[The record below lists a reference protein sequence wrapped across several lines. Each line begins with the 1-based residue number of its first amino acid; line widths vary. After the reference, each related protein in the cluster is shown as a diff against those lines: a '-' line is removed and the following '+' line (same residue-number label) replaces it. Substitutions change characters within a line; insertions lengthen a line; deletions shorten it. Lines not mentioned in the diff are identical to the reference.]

1 MNWPEI
7 AILLLPVASLSGYL
21 LGRRGGEKSS
31 GQRVDLLSKQYFQGL
46 NHLLN
51 EEQDQAIAL
60 FERIADDDTDR
71 FETQLALG
79 SLFRRRGELERAIR
93 LHQDLSVRAMLTTE
107 QRSIALLELGDDFV
121 RAGLLDRA
129 EALFDEL
136 LAIDAQSA
144 PALKQLIGIYEQ
156 EREWRKAAGAA
167 SEYER
172 LTLEPMGK
180 LISHFHCEAALA
192 AVSASPATQT
202 VNIDVPVELSA
213 ESNSA
218 FDAALM
224 SAKLADPNS
233 VRVSLMQAERAIELN
248 DVLQAQTALRHVV
261 ESDVLFIPE
270 TLPILAKLRVLSKA
284 TADVLLEQ
292 FSFMER
298 GSDALLARA
307 DTLPE
312 LDAAKLLQERLK
324 LKPSAR
330 VLAHWLKL
338 RPCPNGPTDTGKQS
352 GVEGMGDLSFMFDS
366 LTQAAG
372 SRLSHRCSQC
382 GFGMVQQHWQCP
394 SCRGWGTIKPLV
406 AI

>member
-1 MNWPEI
+1 MNWPEL

-21 LGRRGGEKSS
+21 IGRRGGEKSS

-107 QRSIALLELGDDFV
+107 QRTIALLELGDDFV

-156 EREWRKAAGAA
+156 EREWQKAARAA

-192 AVSASPATQT
+192 TITPSDTGDSRGLMKLEANHT
-202 VNIDVPVELSA
+202 
-213 ESNSA
+213 
-218 FDAALM
+218 FDAAL
-224 SAKLADPNS
+224 ALATLADPDS
-233 VRVSLMQAERAIELN
+233 VRVALMQAERAIDLNNVEL
-248 DVLQAQTALRHVV
+248 AQTALRQVA

-270 TLPILAKLRVLSKA
+270 TLPILDKLRALSSE
-284 TADVLLEQ
+284 TADALLEQ
-292 FSFMER
+292 FSLIER
-298 GSDALLARA
+298 GSNALLARA
-307 DTLPE
+307 ETLPQIE
-312 LDAAKLLQERLK
+312 ATRLLQERLK

-330 VLAHWLKL
+330 VLARWLKL
-338 RPCPNGPTDTGKQS
+338 RPSLGSQS
-352 GVEGMGDLSFMFDS
+352 GTDEGIGDLSFMFDS

-372 SRLSHRCSQC
+372 SSLTHRCSQC

-394 SCRGWGTIKPLV
+394 SCKGWGTIKPLV

>member
-7 AILLLPVASLSGYL
+7 AILLLPLASLSGYL

-156 EREWRKAAGAA
+156 EREWCKAARAA

-192 AVSASPATQT
+192 EVASAA
-202 VNIDVPVELSA
+202 SA
-213 ESNSA
+213 IQGSGDGNSLPSLAARTA
-218 FDAALM
+218 FDAALAL
-224 SAKLADPNS
+224 AKLADPDS
-233 VRVSLMQAERAIELN
+233 VRVALMQANRAIELG
-248 DVLQAQTALRHVV
+248 DVQQAQMALRHVV
-261 ESDVLFIPE
+261 ETDVLFVPE
-270 TLPILAKLRVLSKA
+270 TLPIIAKLRVSS
-284 TADVLLEQ
+284 TVIADALLEQ
-292 FSFMER
+292 FSLIER
-298 GSDALLARA
+298 GSNALLARA

-312 LDAAKLLQERLK
+312 LEAAALLQERLK
-324 LKPSAR
+324 VKPSAR
-330 VLAHWLKL
+330 VLARWLKL
-338 RPCPNGPTDTGKQS
+338 RPCPDQTGT
-352 GVEGMGDLSFMFDS
+352 EGIGDLSFMFDS
-366 LTQAAG
+366 LKQAAG
-372 SRLSHRCSQC
+372 SNLSHRCSQC

-394 SCRGWGTIKPLV
+394 SCKGWGTIKPLV

>member
-136 LAIDAQSA
+136 RAIDAQSA

-156 EREWRKAAGAA
+156 EREWRKAARAA

-192 AVSASPATQT
+192 EVASASAIAGLGDGNSLPSLA
-202 VNIDVPVELSA
+202 
-213 ESNSA
+213 SNTA
-218 FDAALM
+218 FDAALAL
-224 SAKLADPNS
+224 AKLADSDS
-233 VRVSLMQAERAIELN
+233 VRVALMQAKRAIELG
-248 DVLQAQTALRHVV
+248 DVQQAQTALRHVV
-261 ESDVLFIPE
+261 ETDVLFVPE
-270 TLPILAKLRVLSKA
+270 TLPIIARLRICS
-284 TADVLLEQ
+284 TEIADALLEQ
-292 FSFMER
+292 FSLLER
-298 GSDALLARA
+298 GSNALLARA

-312 LDAAKLLQERLK
+312 LEAAVLLQERLK
-324 LKPSAR
+324 VKPSAR
-330 VLAHWLKL
+330 VLARWLKL
-338 RPCPNGPTDTGKQS
+338 RPCPGDQTG
-352 GVEGMGDLSFMFDS
+352 GIGDLSFMFDS
-366 LTQAAG
+366 LKQAG
-372 SRLSHRCSQC
+372 SNLSHRCSQC

>member
-7 AILLLPVASLSGYL
+7 AILMLPVASLSGYL

-136 LAIDAQSA
+136 RAIDAQSA

-156 EREWRKAAGAA
+156 EREWRKAARAA

-192 AVSASPATQT
+192 EVASASA
-202 VNIDVPVELSA
+202 IASSGDG
-213 ESNSA
+213 NSVASTA
-218 FDAALM
+218 FDAALAL
-224 SAKLADPNS
+224 AKLADSDS
-233 VRVSLMQAERAIELN
+233 VRVALMQAKRAIELG
-248 DVLQAQTALRHVV
+248 DLQQAQTALRHVV
-261 ESDVLFIPE
+261 ETDVLFVPE
-270 TLPILAKLRVLSKA
+270 TLPIIARLRICS
-284 TADVLLEQ
+284 TEIADALLEQ
-292 FSFMER
+292 FSLLER
-298 GSDALLARA
+298 GSNALLARA

-312 LDAAKLLQERLK
+312 LEAAVLLQERLK
-324 LKPSAR
+324 VKPSAR
-330 VLAHWLKL
+330 VLARWLKL
-338 RPCPNGPTDTGKQS
+338 RPCPGDQMG
-352 GVEGMGDLSFMFDS
+352 GIGDLSFMFDS
-366 LTQAAG
+366 LKQAG
-372 SRLSHRCSQC
+372 SNLSHRCSQC

>member
-156 EREWRKAAGAA
+156 EREWSKAARAA

-172 LTLEPMGK
+172 LTSEPMGR

-192 AVSASPATQT
+192 AISAPEIASG
-202 VNIDVPVELSA
+202 ELNTRKFA
-213 ESNSA
+213 NADA
-218 FDAALM
+218 FDASLAL
-224 SAKLADPNS
+224 AKLADPDS
-233 VRVSLMQAERAIELN
+233 VRVALMQAERAIELRQ
-248 DVLQAQTALRHVV
+248 VQAAQSALRHVI
-261 ESDVLFIPE
+261 ESDVLFVPE
-270 TLPILAKLRVLSKA
+270 TLPILAKLRVLSSA
-284 TADVLLEQ
+284 SADALLEQ
-292 FSFMER
+292 FSLIER
-298 GSDALLARA
+298 GSNALLARA
-307 DTLPE
+307 ETLPE
-312 LDAAKLLQERLK
+312 LAAASLLQERLK

-330 VLAHWLKL
+330 VLARWLKL
-338 RPCPNGPTDTGKQS
+338 RPCPGEQIG
-352 GVEGMGDLSFMFDS
+352 GIGDLSFMFDS

-372 SRLSHRCSQC
+372 SQLSHRCSQC

>member
-136 LAIDAQSA
+136 RAIDAQSA

-156 EREWRKAAGAA
+156 EREWRKAARAA

-192 AVSASPATQT
+192 EAASASAIAGLGDGNSLPSLA
-202 VNIDVPVELSA
+202 
-213 ESNSA
+213 SNTA
-218 FDAALM
+218 FDAALAL
-224 SAKLADPNS
+224 AKLADSDS
-233 VRVSLMQAERAIELN
+233 VRVALMQAKRAIELG
-248 DVLQAQTALRHVV
+248 DVQQAQTALRHVV
-261 ESDVLFIPE
+261 ETDVLFVPE
-270 TLPILAKLRVLSKA
+270 TLPIIARLRICS
-284 TADVLLEQ
+284 TEIADALLEQ
-292 FSFMER
+292 FSLLER
-298 GSDALLARA
+298 GSNALLARA

-312 LDAAKLLQERLK
+312 LEAAVLLQERLK
-324 LKPSAR
+324 VKPSAR
-330 VLAHWLKL
+330 VLARWLKL
-338 RPCPNGPTDTGKQS
+338 RPCPGDQKG
-352 GVEGMGDLSFMFDS
+352 GIGDLSFMFDS
-366 LTQAAG
+366 LKQAG
-372 SRLSHRCSQC
+372 SNLSHRCSQC

>member
-156 EREWRKAAGAA
+156 EREWSKAARAA
-167 SEYER
+167 SEFER

-192 AVSASPATQT
+192 AISTTTQALATQGSDEAG
-202 VNIDVPVELSA
+202 VLKSIDA
-213 ESNSA
+213 GKT
-218 FDAALM
+218 FDAELAL
-224 SAKLADPNS
+224 AKLADSDS
-233 VRVSLMQAERAIELN
+233 VRVALMQAERAIELN
-248 DVLQAQTALRHVV
+248 NVHQAQIALRHVI
-261 ESDVLFIPE
+261 ETDVLFIPE
-270 TLPILAKLRVLSKA
+270 LLPVLAKLRALSVA
-284 TADVLLEQ
+284 TADALLEQ
-292 FSFMER
+292 FSLIER

-307 DTLPE
+307 DTLSD
-312 LDAAKLLQERLK
+312 LDAASLLQERLK

-330 VLAHWLKL
+330 VLAQWLKL
-338 RPCPNGPTDTGKQS
+338 RPCSIKQS
-352 GVEGMGDLSFMFDS
+352 GTEGMGDLGFMFDS
-366 LTQAAG
+366 LTQASG

>member
-136 LAIDAQSA
+136 RAIDAQSA

-156 EREWRKAAGAA
+156 EREWRKAARAA

-192 AVSASPATQT
+192 EVASASA
-202 VNIDVPVELSA
+202 IAGSGDG
-213 ESNSA
+213 NSVASTA
-218 FDAALM
+218 FDAALAL
-224 SAKLADPNS
+224 AKLADSDS
-233 VRVSLMQAERAIELN
+233 VRVALMQAKRAIELG
-248 DVLQAQTALRHVV
+248 DLQQAQTALRHVV
-261 ESDVLFIPE
+261 ETDVLFVPE
-270 TLPILAKLRVLSKA
+270 TLPIIARLRICS
-284 TADVLLEQ
+284 TEIADALLEQ
-292 FSFMER
+292 FSLLER
-298 GSDALLARA
+298 GSNALLARA

-312 LDAAKLLQERLK
+312 LEAAVLLQERLK
-324 LKPSAR
+324 VKPSAR
-330 VLAHWLKL
+330 VLARWLKL
-338 RPCPNGPTDTGKQS
+338 RPCPGDQTG
-352 GVEGMGDLSFMFDS
+352 GIGDLSFMFDS
-366 LTQAAG
+366 LKQAG
-372 SRLSHRCSQC
+372 SNLSHRCSQC

>member
-7 AILLLPVASLSGYL
+7 AVLLLPLASLSGYL

-156 EREWRKAAGAA
+156 EREWCKAARAA

-180 LISHFHCEAALA
+180 LISHFHCETALA
-192 AVSASPATQT
+192 EVASAA
-202 VNIDVPVELSA
+202 SA
-213 ESNSA
+213 IQGSGDGNSLPSLAARTA
-218 FDAALM
+218 FDAALAL
-224 SAKLADPNS
+224 AKLADPDS
-233 VRVSLMQAERAIELN
+233 VRVALMQANRAIELG
-248 DVLQAQTALRHVV
+248 DVQQAQTALRHVV
-261 ESDVLFIPE
+261 ETDVIFVPE
-270 TLPILAKLRVLSKA
+270 TLPIIAKLRIQS
-284 TADVLLEQ
+284 TAIANALLEQ
-292 FSFMER
+292 FSLIER
-298 GSDALLARA
+298 GSNALLARA

-312 LDAAKLLQERLK
+312 LEAAALLQERLK
-324 LKPSAR
+324 VKPSAR
-330 VLAHWLKL
+330 VLARWLKL
-338 RPCPNGPTDTGKQS
+338 RPCPGDQIG
-352 GVEGMGDLSFMFDS
+352 GIGDLSFMFDS
-366 LTQAAG
+366 LKQAG
-372 SRLSHRCSQC
+372 SNLSHRCSQC

-394 SCRGWGTIKPLV
+394 SCKGWGTIKPLV

>member
-156 EREWRKAAGAA
+156 EREWPKAARAA
-167 SEYER
+167 SEFER

-192 AVSASPATQT
+192 AIVPLDATLGEMETSKSARVDAYK
-202 VNIDVPVELSA
+202 
-213 ESNSA
+213 A
-218 FDAALM
+218 FDASLAL
-224 SAKLADPNS
+224 AKLADPDS
-233 VRVSLMQAERAIELN
+233 VRVALMQAERAIELN
-248 DVLQAQTALRHVV
+248 NVQIAQAALCHVV
-261 ESDVLFIPE
+261 ETDVLFIPE
-270 TLPILAKLRVLSKA
+270 TLPILAKLRAISA
-284 TADVLLEQ
+284 SSADALLDQ
-292 FSFMER
+292 FSLIER
-298 GSDALLARA
+298 GSNALLARA
-307 DTLPE
+307 LTLPE
-312 LDAAKLLQERLK
+312 PEAAALLHQRLK

-330 VLAHWLKL
+330 VLARWLKL
-338 RPCPNGPTDTGKQS
+338 RPCPSNQS
-352 GVEGMGDLSFMFDS
+352 GNDEGIGDLSFMFDS
-366 LTQAAG
+366 LTQATG
-372 SRLSHRCSQC
+372 STLSHRCSQC
-382 GFGMVQQHWQCP
+382 GFGMLQQHWQCP
-394 SCRGWGTIKPLV
+394 SCKGWGTIKPLV

>member
-1 MNWPEI
+1 MNWPEL

-21 LGRRGGEKSS
+21 MGRRGGEKSS

-79 SLFRRRGELERAIR
+79 NLFRRRGELERAIR

-107 QRSIALLELGDDFV
+107 QRAVALLELGDDFV

-156 EREWRKAAGAA
+156 EREWDKAAHAA

-180 LISHFHCEAALA
+180 LISHFRCEAALA
-192 AVSASPATQT
+192 AISAHQAALGGLDKNNTA
-202 VNIDVPVELSA
+202 NLEA
-213 ESNSA
+213 RNA
-218 FDAALM
+218 FDTSLAL
-224 SAKLADPNS
+224 AKLADPDS
-233 VRVSLMQAERAIELN
+233 VRVALMQAERAIELN
-248 DVLQAQTALRHVV
+248 DVQMAQAALRHVV

-270 TLPILAKLRVLSKA
+270 TLPIVAKLRVLSSA
-284 TADVLLEQ
+284 AADTLLQQ
-292 FSFMER
+292 FSLIER
-298 GSDALLARA
+298 GSNALLARA
-307 DTLPE
+307 ETLPE
-312 LDAAKLLQERLK
+312 LEAATLLKEHLK

-330 VLAHWLKL
+330 VLARWLKM
-338 RPCPNGPTDTGKQS
+338 RPCLSIQS
-352 GVEGMGDLSFMFDS
+352 GADEGLGDLSFMFES

-372 SRLSHRCSQC
+372 SALSNRCSQC

-394 SCRGWGTIKPLV
+394 SCKGWGTIKPLV

>member
-1 MNWPEI
+1 MNWPEL

-21 LGRRGGEKSS
+21 IGRRGGEKSS

-107 QRSIALLELGDDFV
+107 QRTIALLELGDDFV

-156 EREWRKAAGAA
+156 EREWQKAARAA

-192 AVSASPATQT
+192 TITPSDTGDSRGLMKLEANHT
-202 VNIDVPVELSA
+202 
-213 ESNSA
+213 
-218 FDAALM
+218 FDASLAL
-224 SAKLADPNS
+224 ATLADPDS
-233 VRVSLMQAERAIELN
+233 VRVALMQAERAIDLNNVEL
-248 DVLQAQTALRHVV
+248 AQTALRQVA

-270 TLPILAKLRVLSKA
+270 TLPILDKLRALSSE
-284 TADVLLEQ
+284 TADALLEQ
-292 FSFMER
+292 FSLIER
-298 GSDALLARA
+298 GSNALLARA
-307 DTLPE
+307 ETLPQIE
-312 LDAAKLLQERLK
+312 ATRLLQERLK

-330 VLAHWLKL
+330 VLARWLKL
-338 RPCPNGPTDTGKQS
+338 RPSLGSQS
-352 GVEGMGDLSFMFDS
+352 GTDEGIGDLSFMFDS

-372 SRLSHRCSQC
+372 SSLTHRCSQC

-394 SCRGWGTIKPLV
+394 SCKGWGTIKPLV

>member
-1 MNWPEI
+1 MNWPEL
-7 AILLLPVASLSGYL
+7 AILLLPVASLSGYV

-71 FETQLALG
+71 FDTQLALG
-79 SLFRRRGELERAIR
+79 NLFRRRGELERAIR

-107 QRSIALLELGDDFV
+107 QRTVALLELGDDFV

-144 PALKQLIGIYEQ
+144 RALKQLIGIYEQ
-156 EREWRKAAGAA
+156 EREWSKAVRAA

-192 AVSASPATQT
+192 ATSALHDAAGE
-202 VNIDVPVELSA
+202 VNRDKFANVD
-213 ESNSA
+213 A
-218 FDAALM
+218 FDASL
-224 SAKLADPNS
+224 SLAKLADPDS
-233 VRVSLMQAERAIELN
+233 VRVALMQAERAIKRC
-248 DVLQAQTALRHVV
+248 DVQAAQTSLRHVI

-270 TLPILAKLRVLSKA
+270 TLPILAKLRVLSSA
-284 TADVLLEQ
+284 TADALLEQ
-292 FSFMER
+292 FSLIER

-307 DTLPE
+307 ETLPE
-312 LDAAKLLQERLK
+312 MEAANLLQQRLQ

-330 VLAHWLKL
+330 VLARWLKI
-338 RPCPNGPTDTGKQS
+338 RPCPSNQS
-352 GVEGMGDLSFMFDS
+352 NSGEGMDLSFMFDS
-366 LTQAAG
+366 LTQASG
-372 SRLSHRCSQC
+372 SALSHRCSQC

-394 SCRGWGTIKPLV
+394 SCKGWGTIKPLV

>member
-1 MNWPEI
+1 MNWPEL
-7 AILLLPVASLSGYL
+7 AILLLPVASLSGYV

-71 FETQLALG
+71 FDTQLALG
-79 SLFRRRGELERAIR
+79 NLFRRRGELERAIR

-107 QRSIALLELGDDFV
+107 QRTIALLELGDDFV

-144 PALKQLIGIYEQ
+144 PALKHLIGIYEQ
-156 EREWRKAAGAA
+156 EREWSKAVRAA
-167 SEYER
+167 SEYEQ

-192 AVSASPATQT
+192 ATVIPEAASGE
-202 VNIDVPVELSA
+202 VNKLKFADVA
-213 ESNSA
+213 A
-218 FDAALM
+218 FDASLAL
-224 SAKLADPNS
+224 AKLADPDS
-233 VRVSLMQAERAIELN
+233 VRVALMQAERAIERC
-248 DVLQAQTALRHVV
+248 DVQAAQTSLRHVI

-270 TLPILAKLRVLSKA
+270 TLPILAKLRALSSA
-284 TADVLLEQ
+284 TADALLEQ
-292 FSFMER
+292 FSLIER
-298 GSDALLARA
+298 GSNALLAFA
-307 DTLPE
+307 ETLPE
-312 LDAAKLLQERLK
+312 LAAANLLQQRLQ

-330 VLAHWLKL
+330 VLARWLKM
-338 RPCPNGPTDTGKQS
+338 RPCPSNQS
-352 GVEGMGDLSFMFDS
+352 SSEKGMDDLSFMFNS
-366 LTQAAG
+366 LTQANG
-372 SRLSHRCSQC
+372 SALSHRCSQC

-394 SCRGWGTIKPLV
+394 SCKGWGTIKPLV

>member
-60 FERIADDDTDR
+60 FEQIADDDTDR

-107 QRSIALLELGDDFV
+107 QRSIALLELGNDFV

-156 EREWRKAAGAA
+156 EREWSKAARAA
-167 SEYER
+167 SEFER

-180 LISHFHCEAALA
+180 LISHFHCETALA
-192 AVSASPATQT
+192 VLAATAATAAQALGD
-202 VNIDVPVELSA
+202 VNVLNNVDVDH
-213 ESNSA
+213 A
-218 FDAALM
+218 FDAALAL
-224 SAKLADPNS
+224 AKSADPDS
-233 VRVSLMQAERAIELN
+233 VRVALMQAERAIALN
-248 DVLQAQTALRHVV
+248 DVEQAQTALRQVV

-270 TLPILAKLRVLSKA
+270 TLPILAKLRALSIP
-284 TADVLLEQ
+284 TADALLQQ
-292 FSFMER
+292 FSLIER
-298 GSDALLARA
+298 GSHALLAQA
-307 DTLPE
+307 DTLSE
-312 LDAAKLLQERLK
+312 REAANLLQTRLK

-330 VLAHWLKL
+330 VLARWLKL
-338 RPCPNGPTDTGKQS
+338 RPCSSDQS
-352 GVEGMGDLSFMFDS
+352 GAEGMGDLSFMFDS
-366 LTQAAG
+366 LKQAAG
-372 SRLSHRCSQC
+372 SHLSHRCSQC

-406 AI
+406 VI